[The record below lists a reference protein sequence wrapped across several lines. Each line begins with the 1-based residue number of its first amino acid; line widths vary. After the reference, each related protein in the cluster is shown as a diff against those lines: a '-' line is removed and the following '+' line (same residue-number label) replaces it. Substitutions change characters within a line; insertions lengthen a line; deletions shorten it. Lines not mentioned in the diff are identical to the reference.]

1 VSTYFRMLHDKHF
14 KSHSFQGGFFI
25 FIQSEN
31 MDEVFKFAQNLQ
43 PWEER
48 LNSEKPE
55 NLKDGPQ

>member
-1 VSTYFRMLHDKHF
+1 
-14 KSHSFQGGFFI
+14 
-25 FIQSEN
+25 

-55 NLKDGPQ
+55 NLKDGQQ